1 MKYINFKKIIRACT
15 VISIMSLVLIILIS
29 LSKSLIVD
37 PLIYWFA
44 STSIARLVVACF
56 ISLFLL
62 TRLFDFFYKYWIYKK
77 RKAKFNALKI
87 PYPRK
92 FVGRKIKNN

>member
-1 MKYINFKKIIRACT
+1 MKYINFRKIFRACT
-15 VISIMSLVLIILIS
+15 VISIMILLLIILIS
-29 LSKSLIVD
+29 LSTSLIVD
-37 PLIYWFA
+37 PLIYWLA
-44 STSIARLVVACF
+44 STSIARLFIASI

-62 TRLFDFFYKYWIYKK
+62 TILFDLFYKYLIYKK

-92 FVGRKIKNN
+92 FEGRKIKNN